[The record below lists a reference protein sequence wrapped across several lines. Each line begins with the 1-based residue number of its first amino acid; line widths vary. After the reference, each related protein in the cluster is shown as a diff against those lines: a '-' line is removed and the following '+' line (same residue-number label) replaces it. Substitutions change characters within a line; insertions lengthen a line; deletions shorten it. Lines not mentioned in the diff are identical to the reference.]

1 MTTPSDDDIAQA
13 LMTLADARGAD
24 KSFCPSEAARR
35 LSEDWRPLMGRVRKV
50 ALDLPLMAT
59 QKGHAVDLRRVRG
72 PVRLSLKKD

>member
-13 LMTLADARGAD
+13 LMTLAEARVAD
-24 KSFCPSEAARR
+24 KSFCPSEVARH

-59 QKGHAVDLRRVRG
+59 QKGHGVDLRRVRG